1 MQLKK
6 FLIPQKIQQLKSEL
20 KEKGLREFIKSIG
33 WKMLLGIFLFYLVR
47 DVFLYLLIPYLI
59 ARGLFF

>member
-6 FLIPQKIQQLKSEL
+6 FLIPKKILQLKSEL
-20 KEKGLREFIKSIG
+20 KEKGLAVFIKTLG
-33 WKMLLGIFLFYLVR
+33 WKVLLGIFFFYLIR
-47 DVFLYLLIPYLI
+47 DVFLYLLIPYLV

>member
-6 FLIPQKIQQLKSEL
+6 FLIPKKILQLKSEL
-20 KEKGLREFIKSIG
+20 KEKGLTEFIKTLG
-33 WKMLLGIFLFYLVR
+33 WKVLLGIFLFYLIR
-47 DVFLYLLIPYLI
+47 DVFLYLLIPYLV